1 MPDYKLLTY
10 ADSNRAPKAGLLL
23 DDRIID
29 LESAVRSHA
38 KSSGKRAT
46 FSADSVAD
54 VLRDWTKARPVL
66 NAIARSGPGRGVR
79 STPLKGARLLAP
91 LPDLGLIYC
100 AGANYF
106 DHAAEMG
113 HPVTKSKVKPFFFIK
128 SGAAITAPNTTIRL
142 PKWSKSVDWEAE
154 IAFIIGRPAR
164 NVRRADAMKYVAGYT
179 ILNDVSA
186 RDHARRDDWPFQY
199 DWLQHKSFDTS
210 APMGPW
216 ITPASQIPNPQNLKV
231 NLWVNDVLEQDTSS
245 QQMIFS
251 VAEQIA
257 ALSKQFTL
265 RPGDVVATGTG
276 GGVGAFKGYF
286 LAPGDRIRITI
297 EGLGTLRNSVAAGK

>member
-10 ADSNRAPKAGLLL
+10 ADKNRQPRAGLLI

-29 LESAVRSHA
+29 LDSALRSHA
-38 KSSGKRAT
+38 KSSGKPAT
-46 FSADSVAD
+46 FSASSVAD

-79 STPLKGARLLAP
+79 STPLKGTRLLAP

-106 DHAAEMG
+106 DHAAEVG
-113 HPVTKSKVKPFFFIK
+113 LNVVKSKVKPFFFIK
-128 SGAAITAPNTTIRL
+128 SGAAITAPNTTVRL
-142 PKWSKSVDWEAE
+142 PKWSKKVDWEAE
-154 IAFIIGRPAR
+154 IAFIVGRTAR
-164 NVRRADAMKYVAGYT
+164 NVRRADALKYVAGYT

-186 RDHARRDDWPFQY
+186 RDHARRDDWPFTY

-216 ITPASQIPNPQNLKV
+216 ITPASQIADPQKLKID
-231 NLWVNDVLEQDTSS
+231 LWVNDVHEQDTSS
-245 QQMIFS
+245 KQMIFT

-257 ALSKQFTL
+257 ALSKQLTL

-276 GGVGAFKGYF
+276 GGVGMPQNRF
-286 LAPGDRIRITI
+286 LSPGDRIRITI
-297 EGLGTLRNSVAAGK
+297 EGLGTLRNTVAAGK